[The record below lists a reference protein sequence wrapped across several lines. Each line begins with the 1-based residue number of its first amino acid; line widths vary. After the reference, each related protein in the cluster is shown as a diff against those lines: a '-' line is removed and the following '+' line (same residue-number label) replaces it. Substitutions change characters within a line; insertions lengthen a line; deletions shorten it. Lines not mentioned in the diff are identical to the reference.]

1 MKILA
6 ALLFPAF
13 AMAQQVSDTAYHYPL
28 AKPMYA
34 TNTGPLVLFDE
45 GHNNPHTLK
54 GRYAAFGDL
63 LRQDGYKVE
72 PGKEKLSRTYLQ
84 PAKIFVSA
92 NALYDRV
99 NWDLPAGSAY
109 SDEEV
114 QALHDW
120 VKDGG
125 SLFLLTDHM
134 PCGAS
139 VNAIALSFG
148 FNVMNGF
155 AARKDRQEEIF
166 TKEKGNL
173 RENVITRGIDS
184 LMIWGGTGFLAPAE
198 AQIIATL
205 DEGYEI
211 FFPSRAGEITATTPK
226 APGLGFVNAASL
238 VYGKGRVV
246 IFGDGASFSAQLE
259 GIYSNKRGM
268 NHPKAGQN
276 APLLLNIMHW
286 LDGKLQ

>member
-1 MKILA
+1 MKILT

-28 AKPMYA
+28 SKPMYA
-34 TNTGPLVLFDE
+34 SGIGPLVLFDE

-54 GRYAAFGDL
+54 GRYAAFGEL
-63 LRQDGYKVE
+63 LRQDGYKVI
-72 PGKEKLSRTYLQ
+72 PGREKLSPAYLQ
-84 PAKIFVSA
+84 TAKIFVSA

-99 NWDLPAGSAY
+99 NWDLPTGSAY
-109 SDEEV
+109 TDEEV
-114 QALHDW
+114 KALHDW
-120 VKDGG
+120 VKEGG

-166 TKEKGNL
+166 TRKKGNL
-173 RENVITRGIDS
+173 REHTITRGIDS

-198 AQIIATL
+198 AQIIASL

-211 FFPSRAGEITATTPK
+211 FFPSKAEEITATTPK
-226 APGLGFVNAASL
+226 VPGTGFVNAASL
-238 VYGKGRVV
+238 EYGKGRVV
-246 IFGDGASFSAQLE
+246 IVGDGALFSAQLE